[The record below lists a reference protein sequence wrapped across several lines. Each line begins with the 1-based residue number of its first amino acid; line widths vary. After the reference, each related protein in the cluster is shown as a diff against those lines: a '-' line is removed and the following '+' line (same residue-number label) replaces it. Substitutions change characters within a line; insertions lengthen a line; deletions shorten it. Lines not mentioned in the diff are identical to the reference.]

1 MIDLIF
7 VVVCL
12 GVLVR
17 QHLKIRELKSDK
29 EDLEYKL
36 GRLTKHPNVSDS
48 ALMLGKLSALGRSAE
63 RKRGATTVQRMSEKA
78 RQARESNLESIM
90 NPSDVVDPHS
100 DRHAYSYDVDSM
112 QKSIDS
118 ANISDSYRG
127 SGGGF
132 SGSGSGS
139 SWSDSSS
146 SSSSSSSSDSSS
158 SSSGGD

>member
-7 VVVCL
+7 VVVCF
-12 GVLVR
+12 GVLLR

-29 EDLEYKL
+29 EVLEYKL
-36 GRLTKHPNVSDS
+36 SRLTKPTNASDS
-48 ALMLGKLSALGRSAE
+48 ALMLGRLSALGRGAE
-63 RKRGATTVQRMSEKA
+63 RKRGATTVQRMREKA
-78 RQARESNLESIM
+78 RQARETNLGGIL

-127 SGGGF
+127 SGGSF

-139 SWSDSSS
+139 SWGDSSS
-146 SSSSSSSSDSSS
+146 SSSSSGSSDSSS
-158 SSSGGD
+158 NSSGGD

>member
-1 MIDLIF
+1 MIELIF

-12 GVLVR
+12 GVLFR

-36 GRLTKHPNVSDS
+36 GRLTKPTNASDS
-48 ALMLGKLSALGRSAE
+48 ALMLGRLSAMGRSAKL
-63 RKRGATTVQRMSEKA
+63 KRGATTVQRMSEKA
-78 RQARESNLESIM
+78 RQARESNLVGVM
-90 NPSDVVDPHS
+90 NPSSVTDPHS

-127 SGGGF
+127 FGGGF

-146 SSSSSSSSDSSS
+146 SSDSRS